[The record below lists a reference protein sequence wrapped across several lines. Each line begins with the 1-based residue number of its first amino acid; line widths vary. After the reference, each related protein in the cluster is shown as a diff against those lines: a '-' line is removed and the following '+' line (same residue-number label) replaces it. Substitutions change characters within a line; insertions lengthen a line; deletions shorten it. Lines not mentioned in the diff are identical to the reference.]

1 MRTDDSWREWNF
13 PKLVDKLRKWTERNP
28 IQCKQSDKPGVIRI
42 FKVTSP
48 GVTRIFKVTSPGVIR
63 IFKLSSREM
72 AEIGDAFIVK
82 IKITHQLTAKWLPLS
97 KTERECLATNASVSI
112 APEPNTEPT
121 IARALP
127 CARFVT
133 ESITPPS
140 VTASIIS

>member
-48 GVTRIFKVTSPGVIR
+48 GVIR

-72 AEIGDAFIVK
+72 AEIGVAFIVK